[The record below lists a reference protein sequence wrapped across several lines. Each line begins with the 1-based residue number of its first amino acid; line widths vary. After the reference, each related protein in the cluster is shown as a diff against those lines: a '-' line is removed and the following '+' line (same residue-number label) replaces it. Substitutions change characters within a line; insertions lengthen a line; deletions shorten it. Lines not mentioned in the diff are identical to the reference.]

1 MTKPLPLARGDV
13 VLVPFPLT
21 DSSAQRVR
29 PVLIVGRVSGLD
41 VIVAF
46 ITSRLHQGAAP
57 ATYIFPRN
65 PEFDDTGL
73 RVASAVR
80 LDKLATIPRQL
91 VLRRLGRIGS
101 QTTSA
106 VAETLRYVFSV

>member
-1 MTKPLPLARGDV
+1 MRAPSPLARGDV
-13 VLVPFPLT
+13 VLLPFPLT
-21 DSSAQRVR
+21 DPSGQKVR
-29 PVLIVGRVSGLD
+29 PALIVARVSGVD

-46 ITSRLHQGAAP
+46 ITSRLHMGNAP

-65 PEFDDTGL
+65 PEFEGTGL

-91 VLRRLGRIGS
+91 IVRRLGRIGS

-106 VAETLRYVFSV
+106 VAETLRYVFSI